1 MNFRNIFSALAIS
14 LTLLTACSS
23 KKSEEKKAAERK
35 IRTKDDDK
43 ADSLLLV
50 YNPEKGDKWIA
61 DFVDNLHKKY
71 GFNGNMLVAK
81 DGKILYEKAIGWAD
95 YLHRDSL
102 KINSEFELASITK
115 TFTGT
120 AIMQLVEAKKLSLN
134 DNVKKFF
141 PNFPYDGITVKL
153 LLTHRSGMMNYV
165 YFIDDIWRKEKRNM
179 KKGVTNQEVMNVI
192 AEKKT

>member
-1 MNFRNIFSALAIS
+1 MTYRNILAVAS
-14 LTLLTACSS
+14 VATLLFFSCSNS
-23 KKSEEKKAAERK
+23 KKPATLAEPSK
-35 IRTKDDDK
+35 ERTVEDDK

-50 YNPEKGDKWIA
+50 YNPAKGDKWIA
-61 DFVDNLHKKY
+61 DFVQNLHKKY

-120 AIMQLVEAKKLSLN
+120 AIMQLIEQGKLKLT
-134 DNVKKFF
+134 DDVKKFY
-141 PNFPYDGITVKL
+141 PNFPYEGINVKL

-165 YFIDDIWRKEKRNM
+165 YFTDGIWKD
-179 KKGVTNQEVMNVI
+179 KKKPI
-192 AEKKT
+192 A